1 MLGIS
6 GAGVNLN
13 NQSGHR
19 VMTRYPR
26 IARSTAPNF
35 VSTSTSQ
42 ASADH
47 PSSASAQFQ
56 DGFKKSPS
64 FSDLGKASAG
74 VYYKPSPTDA
84 EENAPTQESA
94 RAEEAGADT
103 ESKSAA
109 ETAQEEECQ
118 TCKERRYQD
127 GSDDPGVSFKVP
139 GKIAKSVAA
148 SAIRAHEREH
158 VTRNA
163 AEAQREDREVI
174 SSSVVL
180 HTGICPECGELYYSG
195 GTTRTVTAAAY
206 SNTMDSAADF
216 HGRRVLDLNV

>member
-94 RAEEAGADT
+94 RAEEAGAD
-103 ESKSAA
+103 
-109 ETAQEEECQ
+109 
-118 TCKERRYQD
+118 
-127 GSDDPGVSFKVP
+127 PGVSFKVP

-180 HTGICPECGELYYSG
+180 HTGICPG
-195 GTTRTVTAAAY
+195 
-206 SNTMDSAADF
+206 
-216 HGRRVLDLNV
+216 